1 MNIVITGEKG
11 FIAQNL
17 ITEITRRGHKFI
29 SLLNVDILPHK
40 NKKGEP
46 CVYRNNKSLWARAF
60 KEKNVDV
67 VVHNA
72 AVVGTDVVA
81 LNSKK
86 AVNTNLLGTQNI
98 TEAANDAGI
107 LNVYIG
113 TTVIY
118 DTPRYQDSLIYEDSV
133 INPSTHYAVQKYAGE
148 MTVKNSA
155 NEWLVLRPLF
165 AYGGVG
171 DPNSLI
177 AKTIYSVKN
186 NIKNVDMFLNP
197 EKMKDYMHVFTFCDA
212 IVSAIE
218 SEERNNDFNVSVE
231 KPKKTSDIIEEISI
245 QLNKKIDVL
254 NWHPETD
261 YLGNHLLS
269 CEKFRSKIGFNREP
283 ITLKEGIALSI
294 AGIENDITDYNPL
307 VYLEEARS
315 KNVDLFSY
323 FPKK

>member
-1 MNIVITGEKG
+1 LNIAITGEKG

-29 SLLNVDILPHK
+29 SLLSVDILPYK

-46 CVYRNNKSLWARAF
+46 CVYRNNKSLWSRTF
-60 KEKNVDV
+60 KEKNIDV
-67 VVHNA
+67 VIHNA

-98 TEAANDAGI
+98 TEAANEAGI

-118 DTPRYQDSLIYEDSV
+118 DTPRYQDSLIYENSV

-155 NEWLVLRPLF
+155 KEWLVLRPLF

-186 NIKNVDMFLNP
+186 NIKNVDMFLDP

-218 SEERNNDFNVSVE
+218 SNERNNDFNVSVE
-231 KPKKTSDIIEEISI
+231 SPKKTSEIIQEISI

-254 NWHPETD
+254 NWHPQTD

-269 CEKFRSKIGFNREP
+269 CEKFRSKIGFSREP
-283 ITLKEGIALSI
+283 ITLQEGIALSI

-307 VYLEEARS
+307 VYLEEARN
-315 KNVDLFSY
+315 KNVDLLSY